1 MEVRAVAKFVR
12 VQPRKVR
19 LVAAEV
25 RGEPAVMSAHK
36 LRFHPSKGAFVLR
49 KVLVSAISNAIE
61 NNGAIAENLRI
72 ARIEVDEGPRLKRI
86 EQRAMGR
93 GNRIVKRMSHIT
105 VVVEDYEPAAKV
117 KPHGTKAK
125 ARPKFEAPKKGKK
138 QAEKADAAAAVEP
151 EATETT
157 VATEPAT
164 IETPE
169 VEPVETIE
177 VVEATD
183 TTPEPE
189 VGTAAV
195 TEEPSMVESS
205 EQTTL
210 EATGLTDVDEAIAEI
225 EGAPGNQPED
235 KKD

>member
-138 QAEKADAAAAVEP
+138 QAEKTEAAVAVEP
-151 EATETT
+151 EASETT
-157 VATEPAT
+157 VVTD
-164 IETPE
+164 E
-169 VEPVETIE
+169 VELVETTE

-195 TEEPSMVESS
+195 TEEPSMVENS
-205 EQTTL
+205 ELTTL

-225 EGAPGNQPED
+225 ESAPGNQPED